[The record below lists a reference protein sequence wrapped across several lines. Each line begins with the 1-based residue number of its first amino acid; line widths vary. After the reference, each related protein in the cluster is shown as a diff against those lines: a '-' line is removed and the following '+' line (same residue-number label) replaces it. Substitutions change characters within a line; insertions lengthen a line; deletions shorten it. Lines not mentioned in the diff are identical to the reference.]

1 MNSSLLTSTVL
12 HTSSSRPFFS
22 VIMCTFNRAA
32 LLPRALDSLIAQTER
47 DWELIVVDD
56 GSTDDTVSVVQK
68 YAAGGLPC
76 RLIWHTNRGTGMSRN
91 IGIMASSGLFVTF
104 LDSDDAY
111 APDHLQSRK
120 QILLEYP
127 SIEFIHGGV
136 TVIGEPT
143 VADRHDPS
151 RTIPISECVVGGTF
165 VIRRDTVFQLGGFD
179 AVRYA
184 DDALL
189 YERAYSKGISIARTD
204 HPSYIYYRDTP
215 DSLCSTYGT

>member
-1 MNSSLLTSTVL
+1 MNSSLPSSAVL
-12 HTSSSRPFFS
+12 HTGTNRPFFS
-22 VIMCTFNRAA
+22 VIMCTYNRAA
-32 LLPRALDSLIAQTER
+32 FLPRALDSLVAQTER

-56 GSTDDTVSVVQK
+56 GSTDETIGVVQK
-68 YAAGGLPC
+68 YAASGLPC
-76 RLIWHTNRGTGMSRN
+76 RLIWHTNRGTGVSRN
-91 IGIMASSGLFVTF
+91 AGIMASCGLFLTF

-111 APDHLQSRK
+111 APDHLHSRK

-127 SIEFIHGGV
+127 SVEFIHGGV
-136 TVIGEPT
+136 TVIGEQT

-151 RTIPISECVVGGTF
+151 RKIPVSECVVGGTF
-165 VIRRDTVFQLGGFD
+165 VIRRDALFRLGGFD

-189 YERAYSKGISIARTD
+189 YERAYSEGITIARTD
-204 HPSYIYYRDTP
+204 HPSYTYYRDTP